1 MANNL
6 PTVSSPLPRDLQQ
19 FVQRVREALD
29 GGGVDGVLTARKLI
43 ATGIVTG
50 TSTGNITASPSIN
63 SIVGIEAPQPPTNLS
78 ASGAHASI
86 IVSWNAAVYAG
97 HAYTEIWA
105 HTSDV
110 IGDAVLVGMTSGNNF
125 SHVIGG
131 SGTRYYWVR
140 NINQNGEASAFNQT
154 AGTQGATSASPAF
167 LMELLAEAYGTN
179 SQSPFFQI
187 DAQTAINGVTIP
199 AGTYMKTAFIHDAS
213 ITNAKIKDLTA
224 DKITASLLNTVDFY
238 GNKIAGTDIHLGGTV
253 NYNVDSSGNNIGIS
267 SVSNPNISLFGNGSG
282 ALFNAD
288 VFSIRTTPTG
298 ASFTIKTVDWA
309 TIPVGAQIRFAKHNG
324 EEITLE
330 AEPKNFIGNTAVEGY
345 TYNRTPPPPFFGNTS
360 TIYLNKDVVKAPS
373 WSNSDMA
380 NFVAN
385 ILGTSYNFNWQAYT
399 NRHQLEFEVDGKI
412 YIVACFGKITADA
425 PFSGG
430 TGATTNKLPQHCPAD
445 NNQVYTSAHGV
456 AGYPMN
462 PVRAYGQTTGD
473 TSFYSSV
480 DQGGWNGNSATYNTG
495 TRLRRIYTPSAGM
508 TGALITVKVVDDS
521 GSNVFAFDKGE
532 SGQFDSFS
540 GNAYSTTQYDNRPV
554 FHAIVGKVYTFNQND
569 ASNDGHP
576 LVIKKGYTNPT
587 YGSDE
592 DYEDGVKYF
601 LNGSE
606 VTRAQ
611 YINVTTFNAGA
622 SSGDRKV
629 ELTIAVDVPTGSP
642 KSYDFD
648 NPNQSGGF
656 GSTSAGDSIKLK
668 YVCAIHGNGMGNGI
682 LSHRIY
688 PYNAWANTQDG
699 EDNFR
704 YTGLNLAAAINGI
717 PGLSATYEE
726 LGRIEP
732 NSGGGSYYSSGK
744 HHIVRVIKDVTS
756 SSGKTVV
763 NREQTS
769 GSLTV
774 PTGLNN
780 SLIQSTNF
788 NDATYYYIPEASTH
802 TAGGNPTTASGNGV
816 TTSNI
821 NRLINTIDGNVDQFS
836 GNAFS
841 AIRSVNGSF
850 TPYVTS
856 VTRNA
861 VGNDNLTVTMN
872 LHSYIDTDGSTV
884 HNTININS
892 SSTSY
897 SVDDGVLVNQMV
909 AGQTQQVAEPFR
921 VSNNTVFL
929 TQAMIEDAS
938 IDNAKIGNV
947 IQSSNYSAGTAGW
960 KIDKT
965 GQIEA
970 NDATFRGTLDVSNA
984 ATGDRLKIT
993 STKIEVFDG
1002 STLRVKIGDLS

>member
-1 MANNL
+1 VANNL

-63 SIVGIEAPQPPTNLS
+63 SIIAIEAPQPPTNLS
-78 ASGAHASI
+78 VSGAHASI
-86 IVSWNAAVYAG
+86 IVSWNAPVYAG

-187 DAQTAINGVTIP
+187 DTQTVINGVTIP

-213 ITNAKIKDLTA
+213 ITNAQIKDLTA

-253 NYNVDSSGNNIGIS
+253 NYNVDSSGSNIGIS

-298 ASFTIKTVDWA
+298 ASFTIKVRDWEY
-309 TIPVGAQIRFAKHNG
+309 IPVGAQIRFAKHNG

-330 AEPKNFIGNTAVEGY
+330 ADPKNNWFNTPVDGY
-345 TYNRTPPPPFFGNTS
+345 TYNVPPTAPFFGNTS
-360 TIYLNKDVVKAPS
+360 TIFLNKDLVKAPS

-380 NFVAN
+380 IFAEELKGSNYSSTWN
-385 ILGTSYNFNWQAYT
+385 IYT
-399 NRHQLEFEVDGKI
+399 NRHQLEFEVDGKT
-412 YIVACFGKITADA
+412 YTVACFGVISADA
-425 PFSGG
+425 PFTGG
-430 TGATTNKLPQHCPAD
+430 TGATTNKLPQHYPLD
-445 NNQVYTSAHGV
+445 NNQVFTSAHPV

-462 PVRAYGQTTGD
+462 SFQAYGQTTGD
-473 TSFYSSV
+473 PTLQSSIDTYS
-480 DQGGWNGNSATYNTG
+480 QGY
-495 TRLRRIYTPSAGM
+495 RLKKIYTPSAGM
-508 TGALITVKVVDDS
+508 TGALITVKVVANSNQS
-521 GSNVFAFDKGE
+521 GATNVFAFDKGE
-532 SGQFDSFS
+532 QGQFDFN
-540 GNAYSTTQYDNRPV
+540 GNAYSTTQYQERPV
-554 FHAIVGKVYTFNQND
+554 LRVIVGKVYTFNQND
-569 ASNDGHP
+569 SSNDGHP
-576 LVIKKGYTNPT
+576 LLIKRGDYIDSS
-587 YGSDE
+587 GSNMGA
-592 DYEDGVKYF
+592 DYENGVKYF
-601 LNGSE
+601 LNGVE
-606 VTRAQ
+606 VTQQQ
-611 YINVTTFNAGA
+611 YSNSTTFNAGA

-629 ELTIAVDVPTGSP
+629 ELTVAVDVPTGTP
-642 KSYDFD
+642 TQYDFD
-648 NPNQSGGF
+648 NPSQS
-656 GSTSAGDSIKLK
+656 SSSSSDTDRLK
-668 YVCAIHGNGMGNGI
+668 YVCAIHSSGMGNDI
-682 LSHRIY
+682 YAYRIY
-688 PYNAWANTQDG
+688 PYNAWANTQDN
-699 EDNFR
+699 ENNFR
-704 YTGLNLAAAINGI
+704 NTGLNLAAAINGI

-726 LGRIEP
+726 LGRRERT
-732 NSGGGSYYSSGK
+732 SSGNSYTSYGK
-744 HHIVRVIKDVTS
+744 NHIVRVIKDVTS

-763 NREQTS
+763 NREVTS
-769 GSLTV
+769 ASLTI
-774 PTGLNN
+774 PTGLSN

-788 NDATYYYIPEASTH
+788 NDATYYYRPEASVH
-802 TAGGNPTTASGNGV
+802 NMGGDPTNGNRI

-821 NRLINTIDGNVDQFS
+821 TALINTIDGSVDQF
-836 GNAFS
+836 GGIAFS
-841 AIRSVNGSF
+841 TTRLHTGSF
-850 TPYVTS
+850 TPYQVS

-872 LHSYIDTDGSTV
+872 MHSYIDTDGSTV
-884 HNTININS
+884 NNTININS
-892 SSTSY
+892 SSADI
-897 SVDDGVLVNQMV
+897 SVDDGALVNQMV

-984 ATGDRLKIT
+984 TTGDRLKIT